1 MRTLL
6 LLVVL
11 LFSGSLQAQTV
22 DTRQRVRLTTSYGDI
37 VIALSDSTP
46 RHRDNFLRLVREH
59 YYDSVLFHR
68 VIPDFMIQTGDPN
81 SRYAAPTDTLGNG
94 GPGYTIPA
102 EICLPALF
110 HKRGAVAAAREPD
123 EVNPERASSGSQF
136 YIVWGRML
144 SQGAINKYRKRLEER
159 SHGRYTI
166 TPEME
171 EADALNGGSPHLD
184 GEYTV
189 FGEVVEGLDVV
200 DNIQI
205 ADCDDLD
212 RPLADLWILKAVVEP

>member
-1 MRTLL
+1 MRILL
-6 LLVVL
+6 FLFVL
-11 LFSGSLQAQTV
+11 LFAGSLQAQTA

-46 RHRDNFLRLVREH
+46 QHRDNFLRLVREH
-59 YYDSVLFHR
+59 YYDSLLFHR

-81 SRYAAPTDTLGNG
+81 SRHAAPTDTLCDG

-110 HKRGAVAAAREPD
+110 HKRGAVAAARESD
-123 EVNPERASSGSQF
+123 DVNPERASSGSQF

-144 SQGAINKYRKRLEER
+144 SQGAINKYRKRLEA
-159 SHGRYTI
+159 SSNGRYTI

-171 EADALNGGSPHLD
+171 EAYALHGGSPHLD

-189 FGEVVEGLDVV
+189 FGEVVEGMDVV

-212 RPLADLWILKAVVEP
+212 RPLADLWILKAVIEP

>member
-1 MRTLL
+1 MRILL
-6 LLVVL
+6 SLFVL
-11 LFSGSLQAQTV
+11 LFAGSLQAQTA
-22 DTRQRVRLTTSYGDI
+22 DTRQRVRPTTSYGDI

-46 RHRDNFLRLVREH
+46 QHRDNFLRLVREH
-59 YYDSVLFHR
+59 YYDSLLFHR
-68 VIPDFMIQTGDPN
+68 VIPDFMIQTGDPD
-81 SRYAAPTDTLGNG
+81 SRHAAPTDTLGDG
-94 GPGYTIPA
+94 GPGYTISA

-110 HKRGAVAAAREPD
+110 HKRGAVAAARESD
-123 EVNPERASSGSQF
+123 EVNPARASSGSQF

-144 SQGAINKYRKRLEER
+144 SQGAINKYRKRLEAR
-159 SHGRYTI
+159 SNGRYTI

-171 EADALNGGSPHLD
+171 ETYALHGGSPHLD

>member
-1 MRTLL
+1 M
-6 LLVVL
+6 
-11 LFSGSLQAQTV
+11 
-22 DTRQRVRLTTSYGDI
+22 
-37 VIALSDSTP
+37 
-46 RHRDNFLRLVREH
+46 
-59 YYDSVLFHR
+59 
-68 VIPDFMIQTGDPN
+68 
-81 SRYAAPTDTLGNG
+81 
-94 GPGYTIPA
+94 
-102 EICLPALF
+102 
-110 HKRGAVAAAREPD
+110 AAAREPD
-123 EVNPERASSGSQF
+123 EVNPDRASSGSQF

-171 EADALNGGSPHLD
+171 EAYALNGGSPHLD